1 MAGGAIRVEPVS
13 DRAGLR
19 RLIAVTRAIY
29 ADDPCWVQPLTFE
42 RLDHLN
48 QAHNPFLR
56 AIEIR
61 YWLAYRGDRAVGRV
75 SAQINRRH
83 LERHR
88 DATGHFGFLDAFDDP
103 ELFAALMGTA
113 EGWLR
118 DNGMHRIAGPFSLSI
133 NDESGLLVDGF
144 DRPPSMMMGH
154 ARPYYAPRLEALGY
168 AKAKDLLAYDIDPK
182 APWSPATQKLIARA
196 LAGGVRIRP
205 LDMKRYQ
212 DEIRLICR
220 IFNDAW
226 ADNWGFIPFGE
237 DEAGYL
243 AKSIRPLVDAESFA
257 IGEIDGEAVGMTVT
271 LPNLN
276 EAIAG
281 LDGRLLPFGW
291 LRLLWRLKVR
301 GVRSGR
307 MPLMGI
313 AKRLQGTP
321 KGAALALGMIDRIHA
336 RYSAL
341 GYDHGELSWILED
354 NRAVQAVIAATGAVP
369 YKRYRIYAKAL
380 A

>member
-168 AKAKDLLAYDIDPK
+168 AKAKDLLAYDVDPK
-182 APWSPATQKLIARA
+182 ATWPPTTQKLIARA
-196 LAGGVRIRP
+196 LSGGVRIRP
-205 LDMKRYQ
+205 QNSGVITESACTTMS
-212 DEIRLICR
+212 
-220 IFNDAW
+220 
-226 ADNWGFIPFGE
+226 WGMP
-237 DEAGYL
+237 AG
-243 AKSIRPLVDAESFA
+243 
-257 IGEIDGEAVGMTVT
+257 
-271 LPNLN
+271 
-276 EAIAG
+276 
-281 LDGRLLPFGW
+281 
-291 LRLLWRLKVR
+291 
-301 GVRSGR
+301 
-307 MPLMGI
+307 
-313 AKRLQGTP
+313 
-321 KGAALALGMIDRIHA
+321 IH
-336 RYSAL
+336 S
-341 GYDHGELSWILED
+341 
-354 NRAVQAVIAATGAVP
+354 P
-369 YKRYRIYAKAL
+369 
-380 A
+380 